1 MNVFP
6 VTWLNNKEINSVETR
21 VRDCRVNDE
30 IISHSSRPS
39 RDSTRHKHATLLA
52 ITLPAIH
59 LTSDIPQPA
68 IFPNNKP
75 ECWKPVNQS
84 SGLRYLFSTE
94 ITRNELFCRDKEG
107 VKFSLLHRR
116 FYRHLVGASGLM
128 FILYKVWTLKD
139 FSQVG
144 TTE

>member
-21 VRDCRVNDE
+21 VRDCRANDE
-30 IISHSSRPS
+30 IISHSSRPIAWLNATQT
-39 RDSTRHKHATLLA
+39 RDAFSGNFARNAPNQRYSP
-52 ITLPAIH
+52 ITSLMDP
-59 LTSDIPQPA
+59 DW
-68 IFPNNKP
+68 
-75 ECWKPVNQS
+75 WKPVNQS

-139 FSQVG
+139 VSEVG